1 MQIVI
6 FGWGVTGNATG
17 TVFEQAGHEVFYD
30 DPPKGLIPPDGLAPA
45 WVFLCVPTPTGDLSF
60 VRTAAK
66 KAAHKYPGTPIVIR
80 STVPS
85 GTHDL
90 VREDTGAIIVM
101 MPEFLREKTAV
112 EDALRKDR
120 AIYATEDDAT
130 AEAFNDFLVTTGYT
144 GIMRVPVAEAEII
157 KFATNCLI
165 ATIVSFANVIYSL
178 CEQTGADYETVK
190 AMLASDG
197 RFGSF
202 GLRVPGDHGLGY
214 SGTCLP
220 KDMGW
225 LKDTLSKRGLDL
237 GAELIQN
244 VQDFNEALRGSSN

>member
-6 FGWGVTGNATG
+6 FGRGVTGHATG

-30 DPPKGLIPPDGLAPA
+30 DPPKGITPPDGIEPA
-45 WVFLCVPTPTGDLSF
+45 WVFLCVPTPTADLTF

-90 VREDTGAIIVM
+90 VREDTGAVVVM
-101 MPEFLREKTAV
+101 MPEFLRELTAV

-120 AIYATEDDAT
+120 AIFATEDDGT
-130 AEAFNDFLVTTGYT
+130 AEAFGSFLADTGYT

-165 ATIVSFANVIYSL
+165 ATIVSFANVIYAL
-178 CEQTGADYETVK
+178 CEETEADYETVK

-225 LKDTLSKRGLDL
+225 LVDTLSKRGLDL

-244 VQDFNEALRGSSN
+244 VQNFNEALRGPSN